1 MCVCVNYLWPTFGT
15 LTLLEP
21 WTGSAGGYRRQ
32 ILSRL
37 RPHACPTRCMLKTCI
52 LNPAL
57 TLSPNAPHAPLI
69 LSAARRYQ
77 RHLLWM
83 QRWSSHPQNSA
94 TSRYTTAVVIDNTA
108 ACATPTPPQRLTR
121 NAGVRT
127 KQCA

>member
-1 MCVCVNYLWPTFGT
+1 VCVCKLSMAHFWNPYPARAWDRLCGWISPSDS
-15 LTLLEP
+15 LEAP
-21 WTGSAGGYRRQ
+21 ATRMPY
-32 ILSRL
+32 
-37 RPHACPTRCMLKTCI
+37 PMHAQNMHPK
-52 LNPAL
+52 P
-57 TLSPNAPHAPLI
+57 SPNLKPQRPPHPLI